1 VEVEILRIDPQ
12 TEHDQVA
19 RLAAFKQNRDQ
30 DLVRK
35 RLDDLRETARG
46 SGNLLYPLKDALRDR
61 ATLGEVCNVMR
72 EEFGE
77 YKPPV

>member
-1 VEVEILRIDPQ
+1 MRE
-12 TEHDQVA
+12 
-19 RLAAFKQNRDQ
+19 RLH
-30 DLVRK
+30 
-35 RLDDLRETARG
+35 DLREVAEG

-72 EEFGE
+72 EVFGE